1 MKICRKIIKWEEIY
15 MFILV
20 ECCDRNMEL
29 LGVHDKKTEAFENLE
44 SHLVSAMDLKEIP
57 ANWDQTPFKRDT
69 DFEIDEDSAWLNRSS
84 CEYDWKI
91 WEIPQKVSVDEIRQD
106 STLV

>member
-1 MKICRKIIKWEEIY
+1 MTGHENMSQNYRMGGVIH

-29 LGVHDKKTEAFENLE
+29 LGVHDKKTEAFANLE
-44 SHLVSAMDLKEIP
+44 SHLVSALELNEIP

-69 DFEIDEDSAWLNRSS
+69 DFGIADASAW
-84 CEYDWKI
+84 
-91 WEIPQKVSVDEIRQD
+91 
-106 STLV
+106 

>member
-1 MKICRKIIKWEEIY
+1 

-29 LGVHDKKTEAFENLE
+29 LGIHDKKQKL
-44 SHLVSAMDLKEIP
+44 LKTW
-57 ANWDQTPFKRDT
+57 NHTPFGRDT
-69 DFEIDEDSAWLNRSS
+69 DFGIDEDSAWLNRSS
-84 CEYDWKI
+84 CEYDWRI